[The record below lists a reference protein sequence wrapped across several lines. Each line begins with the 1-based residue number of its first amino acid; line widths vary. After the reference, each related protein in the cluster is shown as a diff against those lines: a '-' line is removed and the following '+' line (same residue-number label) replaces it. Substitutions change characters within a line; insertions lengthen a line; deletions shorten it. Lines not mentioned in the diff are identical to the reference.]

1 MLKQLNASVRVRQLF
16 TVFTRFK
23 STDNYPVIGTEQ
35 NRNSKQFAVC
45 IPFDDV

>member
-1 MLKQLNASVRVRQLF
+1 MLGRLGGPVKARHLF
-16 TVFTRFK
+16 TACARFK

-45 IPFDDV
+45 MIKKLF